1 MGLFLRPVAA
11 GFGWGVA
18 LRRMAY
24 RRGWFRVRRLATPVV
39 SIGNLTVGGTGK
51 TPLLAF
57 TARKLAARGWK
68 PGILTRGY
76 GRQSPSPC
84 VVLEPAPGR
93 QPDPRE
99 SGDEP
104 ALLARKLPTVPIV
117 VSADR
122 HKGGRLAEERF
133 PVDVLLLD
141 DGFQHLALARDV
153 DIVLVDATE
162 EYSAQSLLPAGRL
175 REPYSALERAHLIVL
190 TRLELGA
197 APGLEDFV
205 RGMNPRAKV
214 FHCSTRLS
222 GLRDIS
228 SGENIPLESVL
239 ARPVAAF
246 CGVGNPEAFFAD
258 LTKWG
263 FHPVDQMRFGDHHVY
278 DRKDVEWLARR
289 AHEKHARAMITTEK
303 DAMNLPSRL
312 ESQIPILSCGIE
324 AEIEEPAAFV
334 EAIVSRLGPRQSG
347 ASHTRNSQRAAG
359 QGFLPGCS

>member
-1 MGLFLRPVAA
+1 RWFRREDTICSSRPTGESPSSLVRICTTSATWRNSSWMKRRPCRCKALANWGRRCSRSCTMRNVLTNWAGALENFWNARAGLRRGSSIRFEKSWGPRRQFVQRLEGLGAMGLFLRPVAA

-18 LRRMAY
+18 LRRIAY
-24 RRGWFRVRRLATPVV
+24 RRGWFKVRRLATPVV
-39 SIGNLTVGGTGK
+39 SLGNLTVGGSGK

-76 GRQSPSPC
+76 GRQSQSPC
-84 VVLEPAPGR
+84 VVLEPAPDR

-104 ALLARKLPTVPIV
+104 ALLAQKLPNVPIV

-122 HKGGRLAEERF
+122 YKGGRLAEERF

-153 DIVLVDATE
+153 DIVLMDATE
-162 EYSAQSLLPAGRL
+162 DWSAQSLLPAGRL

-197 APGLEDFV
+197 ASGLEDFV
-205 RGMNPRAKV
+205 RGINPRAKV

-222 GLRDIS
+222 GLREIS
-228 SGENIPLESVL
+228 NGENIPLES
-239 ARPVAAF
+239 
-246 CGVGNPEAFFAD
+246 
-258 LTKWG
+258 
-263 FHPVDQMRFGDHHVY
+263 
-278 DRKDVEWLARR
+278 
-289 AHEKHARAMITTEK
+289 I
-303 DAMNLPSRL
+303 LP
-312 ESQIPILSCGIE
+312 
-324 AEIEEPAAFV
+324 
-334 EAIVSRLGPRQSG
+334 
-347 ASHTRNSQRAAG
+347 
-359 QGFLPGCS
+359 